1 MDYMFEDLFNI
12 MLNTKEQM
20 IGIYELLSISLF

>member
-12 MLNTKEQM
+12 ILNTKEQI
-20 IGIYELLSISLF
+20 IGIYELLSFSLF